1 MDHAEATGDRPPPDP
16 GLPMTRA
23 FWWWTMPWGQRRDA
37 RNGVAPAAGEQ
48 PSRHTVSVRCGDGYP
63 CASPSAEPDYVL
75 LTGASFADFR
85 GRSMPQ
91 VEPVLIFDLDRT
103 NYLKR
108 NSFPIWA
115 MMMLGLRG
123 HGLAVAPPRGVAL
136 SLAVQRV
143 LLARKLH
150 RLDHDSLMRQLQTL
164 WRVAA
169 AEEPGATLSEDLQ
182 ARLAPLVRPALLPI
196 LRLVAEDVM
205 DGVMATAAAGDY
217 AIPLGRTLGFSTII
231 ATGIKTSAGRASQF
245 RRARTRPCA
254 RAAARPRAG
263 RNGHASSSAIIWTTC
278 R

>member
-1 MDHAEATGDRPPPDP
+1 
-16 GLPMTRA
+16 
-23 FWWWTMPWGQRRDA
+23 
-37 RNGVAPAAGEQ
+37 
-48 PSRHTVSVRCGDGYP
+48 
-63 CASPSAEPDYVL
+63 
-75 LTGASFADFR
+75 
-85 GRSMPQ
+85 MPQ
-91 VEPVLIFDLDRT
+91 VEPVLIFDLDGT
-103 NYLKR
+103 ILKR

-123 HGLAVAPPRGVAL
+123 HGLALHRRVAL

-150 RLDHDSLMRQLQTL
+150 RLDHDSLMRRLQTL

-169 AEEPGATLSEDLQ
+169 AEPGATLSEDLQ

-231 ATGIKTSAGRASQF
+231 ATGVERPPEEHHNSSVHKRDRVLALLRDRGWSERPRIFFSDHLDDLPLILESQAVCWFGNARDLRKVKVAAPGVRLLPCRAMRPNEMSATIAHLGQSLAAAQLANMPWVFPAPRA
-245 RRARTRPCA
+245 RART
-254 RAAARPRAG
+254 
-263 RNGHASSSAIIWTTC
+263 AS
-278 R
+278 